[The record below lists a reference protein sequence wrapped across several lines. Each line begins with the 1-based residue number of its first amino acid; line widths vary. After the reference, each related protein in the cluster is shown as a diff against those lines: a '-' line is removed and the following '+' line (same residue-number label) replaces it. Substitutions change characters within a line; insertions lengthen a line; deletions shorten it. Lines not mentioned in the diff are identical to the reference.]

1 MLRRCG
7 VAASAILLLALVGC
21 SFPSDYYGV
30 RAVDYNREA
39 EQATQQALLLNIVR
53 ASLRRPMQF
62 TGLQSVTGTSST
74 SLSANG
80 SGGSTSNNPF
90 SSAPSNTVLSSVVT
104 RSIGATG
111 TISGG
116 PTFTVPVLDTQ
127 EFYQGILTPVP
138 LQVIDFYLQ
147 EGLPP
152 ELIFNLFVSKVVVTR
167 IDDGSCTQFTFE
179 NTVASDLRFG
189 QFEAL
194 ADYLIS
200 SGLSAERISKA
211 TSYGPALHPASK
223 ASAGDLAKTM
233 EAYAK
238 AAEAG
243 LSLTKEKNGQYS
255 VEKKSSEL
263 RSCFTY
269 YGGPFPDWLH
279 AKDKSIFCGQ
289 FKAKGGGGAGSDAGG
304 PQQCEAKNRGP
315 VNYTSTDQGVTANGL
330 SEFKGIALPP
340 AFLQRIAE
348 LQKAAMESPEGK
360 YISDRDLFPVSAF
373 RNAHVSFKFHTRSTE
388 AILYYLGEIVR
399 RQLSPEHGGARMLQA
414 NTWLQYGTYPNRDC
428 NGTPDAADS
437 LQLSY
442 LSHDPKLQPKF
453 AVPYR
458 CDNIFVLDQGLVPGH
473 DVDSVFYA
481 GANYSIPADRTRAGR
496 TAQVLEIV
504 KQVLALNTSAKQLP
518 STTVISVVGAQ

>member
-7 VAASAILLLALVGC
+7 VAATALVQLALVGC

-39 EQATQQALLLNIVR
+39 EQATQQALLLNIIR
-53 ASLRRPMQF
+53 ASQRRPMQF

-74 SLSANG
+74 SASVNAA
-80 SGGSTSNNPF
+80 GGTTSNQPF
-90 SSAPSNTVLSSVVT
+90 SAAPANTVLSSVIT
-104 RSIGATG
+104 RSVGGTG
-111 TISGG
+111 SITGG

-147 EGLPP
+147 EGLPA
-152 ELIFNLFVSKVVVTR
+152 ELIFDLFVSKVVVTR

-179 NTVASDLRFG
+179 NTVSSDLRFG
-189 QFEAL
+189 QFQAL

-200 SGLSAERISKA
+200 SGLWAERISKA

-223 ASAGDLAKTM
+223 ASAGDLAKTV

-243 LSLTKEKNGQYS
+243 LSLSKSKNGQYT
-255 VEKKSSEL
+255 VEKKSSEI
-263 RSCFTY
+263 RSCFMY
-269 YGGPFPDWLH
+269 YGGPFPDWLR

-289 FKAKGGGGAGSDAGG
+289 FKPGGSGAAADAGG
-304 PQQCEAKNRGP
+304 PQQCEAKNRGL
-315 VNYTSTDQGVTANGL
+315 VNYTSADQGVTANGL
-330 SEFKGIALPP
+330 SEFKGIALSP

-348 LQKAAMESPEGK
+348 LQKAAMDSPEGK

-373 RNAHVSFKFHTRSTE
+373 HNAHVSFKFHTRSTE

-399 RQLSPEHGGARMLQA
+399 RQLTPEHGGTRMVQA
-414 NTWLQYGTYPNRDC
+414 NTWLQYGTFPNTDC
-428 NGTPDAADS
+428 NGTPDAADNI
-437 LQLSY
+437 QLSY

-453 AVPYR
+453 KVNYR